1 MPVVLA
7 VRERVLQQ
15 PVHELVWGSG
25 ARLSLQVTALPA
37 DGDPAQVRGARVR
50 GAGEGGAGGTAVTAL
65 LSFLCRRRERPPG
78 PRCQVGA
85 GQERRG
91 APGLARRAQPPARPG
106 RANGAGAL

>member
-1 MPVVLA
+1 M
-7 VRERVLQQ
+7 
-15 PVHELVWGSG
+15 
-25 ARLSLQVTALPA
+25 
-37 DGDPAQVRGARVR
+37 RGARVR